1 MREDSRCARR
11 SWQVSS
17 VLTLIGSAALTI
29 VLLHALAGPDRTL
42 AGPVTVAYLVAL
54 LCALVM
60 VGLGAVA
67 RNRRTAYHRLAN
79 APAVLAMAGVA
90 VTAIATV
97 VPHAGDA
104 VAAGTVAGTAGL
116 VWTGWWL
123 ASLSMRGVRLLLT
136 DVPMACTVCVLIGA
150 AAGGSVGISGYPAS
164 GAISAGVLTAAA
176 LVHLFGNAA
185 AALVESSQ
193 RGETGPPT
201 TPRESATRGAG
212 AGEMSLTARDLIDI
226 STPPLPRLPRRRPQ
240 ARNMHELLVGITS
253 TPKPGSVQ
261 ADSVVFGPEPARR
274 PVPAYEI
281 IDRINN
287 ERRQAAVGGEQPFAA
302 RPRSLGRRTGARF
315 GRYRLRSL
323 VGKGGMGEVYEAF
336 DTVQG
341 RRVAVKLLSEA
352 VALDP
357 AYQANFRRQTALAAQ
372 LAAPYIVPIH
382 DWGVINGVLFA
393 ATRLIDGTDLHTVLR
408 RGPVTA
414 EQAVSVIEQIA
425 AALDAAHA
433 VGLVHADV
441 KPANILLTPGGA
453 AYLSDFGIAHP
464 AADSGPGAN
473 VEACAY
479 RAPERFTTTSVT
491 AGSDIY
497 ALTGVLFEALT
508 GLPPFPAATTG
519 EVIHR
524 QLTDP
529 PPRPSTL
536 RPTIPPA
543 MDAVIRQGMAKVA
556 AERFPTATA
565 LARAARAALGA
576 TARPQTPGP
585 PQPALQPQPAPMPRS
600 APPRSASPG
609 VAGASLRS
617 VPRVG
622 SGVPLRSVPSVGSGA
637 LLRSTPSVGSGALPR
652 FVPSVVAGASPRS
665 APSAGPELPMRPVT
679 RMQSAFPPEITPATG
694 VMRPPQPGVPTQL
707 ASRVRSVQQAGAC
720 WPTPSGSPT
729 GSALPP
735 DIAPPTKVMLAPQP
749 GVRTQPA
756 SRVQSALQAEIRWPT
771 RFGSP
776 TGSALPPEATL
787 PMKVSLPPQL
797 GVPTQPVP
805 RVQSAPQAEIRWPT
819 RFGSPTGSALPPAMT
834 PATKVMLPPQPPPST
849 WPAYAAPAFS
859 APPAPWTQRA
869 LPTRTA
875 SAPQPIPLPQ
885 PVPLP
890 QRALPPQ
897 PAPSTKSAR
906 GTMFVLPPRPAP
918 SMWAC
923 ICDGA

>member
-1 MREDSRCARR
+1 M
-11 SWQVSS
+11 
-17 VLTLIGSAALTI
+17 IGSAALII
-29 VLLHALAGPDRTL
+29 VLLHALAGTDRTL
-42 AGPVTVAYLVAL
+42 AGPVTVAYLAAL

-60 VGLGAVA
+60 VGLGAVE

-79 APAVLAMAGVA
+79 APAVVALAGVA
-90 VTAIATV
+90 VAAIATV

-104 VAAGTVAGTAGL
+104 LAAGTVAGTVGL

-123 ASLSMRGVRLLLT
+123 ASLSMRGVRLLFT
-136 DVPMACTVCVLIGA
+136 DVPMECTVCVLIGT
-150 AAGGSVGISGYPAS
+150 AAGGWVGISGYPAS
-164 GAISAGVLTAAA
+164 GAIFAGVLTTAA

-185 AALVESSQ
+185 AALVEPPH
-193 RGETGPPT
+193 RDETGPPT

-212 AGEMSLTARDLIDI
+212 AREMSLTAKDLIDI

-240 ARNMHELLVGITS
+240 ARNMHELLVGIS
-253 TPKPGSVQ
+253 SAPKPGSVQ
-261 ADSVVFGPEPARR
+261 AASVGFGPEPERR

-287 ERRQAAVGGEQPFAA
+287 ERRQAANVGGEQPFAA

-336 DTVQG
+336 DTIQG

-372 LAAPYIVPIH
+372 LAAPYVVPIH

-414 EQAVSVIEQIA
+414 EQAVSVIEQVA

-464 AADSGPGAN
+464 AADSGPGAS

-536 RPTIPPA
+536 RPTVPPA
-543 MDAVIRQGMAKVA
+543 MDAVIRRGMAKVA

-576 TARPQTPGP
+576 TPRPQTPP
-585 PQPALQPQPAPMPRS
+585 VLLPQPASMPQSAPPQSAPQLRPGGAPRS
-600 APPRSASPG
+600 ARPVVSGAPLPSA
-609 VAGASLRS
+609 
-617 VPRVG
+617 
-622 SGVPLRSVPSVGSGA
+622 PSVGSGA
-637 LLRSTPSVGSGALPR
+637 SPGSARRMVSGVPSRSAPFGGHEASPGSASWTGSGA
-652 FVPSVVAGASPRS
+652 SSRS
-665 APSAGPELPMRPVT
+665 APRPGSGAPSTPQAGPKSPTRSVT
-679 RMQSAFPPEITPATG
+679 RTQSAFLPEIAPATS
-694 VMRPPQPGVPTQL
+694 VMLPPQSEVPTQL
-707 ASRVRSVQQAGAC
+707 ASRVRSVPEVGPGWSAQ
-720 WPTPSGSPT
+720 SVSPT
-729 GSALPP
+729 RPALSPE
-735 DIAPPTKVMLAPQP
+735 ITSPTKVTPPPQTGVPTQLVPRVRTAPQ
-749 GVRTQPA
+749 
-756 SRVQSALQAEIRWPT
+756 AEFRWPT

-776 TGSALPPEATL
+776 TGS
-787 PMKVSLPPQL
+787 V
-797 GVPTQPVP
+797 
-805 RVQSAPQAEIRWPT
+805 
-819 RFGSPTGSALPPAMT
+819 LPPAIT
-834 PATKVMLPPQPPPST
+834 PAMKLMLPPQPPPST
-849 WPAYAAPAFS
+849 WSAYATPAFS
-859 APPAPWTQRA
+859 APPAPWTQCA

-875 SAPQPIPLPQ
+875 PAPQSTPPPQ

-890 QRALPPQ
+890 QRASPPQ
-897 PAPSTKSAR
+897 PAPWTKSARRTKSAR
-906 GTMFVLPPRPAP
+906 GTIFAPPPQPAL
-918 SMWAC
+918 SAWAC
-923 ICDGA
+923 VCDGA